1 MLRYFRSVCNAE
13 WQPVSR
19 WALYAWAAFYALFVA
34 YAASQHGEGLLIDNV
49 NLVVHEGGH
58 ALFGWFGSFIGL
70 CGGTAL
76 QLLVPLM
83 LASNFFVQRQAPGL
97 AFCIFFF
104 FENLLGVAT
113 YMADARSMSLPLVT
127 IGDPEF
133 AIHDWNAIL
142 GSLGLLNYDTSIAAV
157 IRLVG
162 WTGMTLTPVCL
173 VIWSF
178 RKTVMPSA
186 HDFEVVTRMSAAGAR
201 NLSRN
206 CPESRKGH

>member
-1 MLRYFRSVCNAE
+1 
-13 WQPVSR
+13 
-19 WALYAWAAFYALFVA
+19 
-34 YAASQHGEGLLIDNV
+34 V

-76 QLLVPLM
+76 QLLVPVM
-83 LASNFFVQRQAPGL
+83 QASYFFVQRQAPGL

-142 GSLGLLNYDTSIAAV
+142 GTLGILNYDTTIASV

-162 WTGMTLTPVCL
+162 WTGMALTPVCL

-178 RKTVMPSA
+178 RKSFAQSA
-186 HDFEVVTRMSAAGAR
+186 HDFATVSRMSAAGAP

-206 CPESRKGH
+206 YPDSRKGH